1 MEKEKLIAL
10 VKGVQKGDESAMTQ
24 MYEAFYEDIYYYIFK
39 TINDSE
45 LAADLTQDTFI
56 EILQSIGSLQE
67 PVAFVTWSRQIAYRR
82 CTAYFKKRHDLL
94 VDEDEDGYSVFDTI
108 AEEREEFIPGE
119 ALDKEDLKQTI
130 HGIINELPEE
140 QRAAIMMR
148 YFDEISVAD
157 IAKIQGV
164 SEGTVKS
171 RLNYGRKAI
180 KQSVEE
186 YEKKHDVKL
195 HSVGIVPLLL
205 WLLREYRRANGLSL
219 TTGAA
224 STTGAAA
231 AVAAAT
237 PATAAVVTG
246 TTAAVAAKTAGTA
259 LAAKI
264 VAGVL
269 AASVAVGGTVW
280 GITKHNQDTKQPE
293 KDPAETTS
301 QSSLHLPEDESEPET
316 NPQPTDDYSWSC
328 DQCGSSQS
336 PMFESETLAGGIQKI
351 TMSCPNCA
359 WSTTYGMPTSTDQPI
374 YVNSIGEELIAQFVT
389 EKSHHN
395 MQQLLMDTWDLTE
408 DPTVTVTC
416 IGTLYFYNDE
426 WIEDSADNNRLI
438 FVYHIENGIVPGGW
452 YTYLGPNGNVVL
464 KYTGY
469 VQDADEE
476 NNLTLELWSTV
487 SEGEFL
493 YRDYMSYL
501 WLECMKEYY
510 SFIIDTD
517 YPVSF
522 VYNGIRYMG
531 HTTVEDCLIA
541 LEENSF
547 KEWEL
552 EFDHMVASGQM
563 QDYVTNY

>member
-10 VKGVQKGDESAMTQ
+10 VKGVQKGDESAMTR

-39 TINDSE
+39 TVNDSE

-56 EILQSIGSLQE
+56 EILQNIGSLQE

-119 ALDKEDLKQTI
+119 ALDKEDLKNTI
-130 HGIINELPEE
+130 HGIINDLPEE

-148 YFDEISVAD
+148 YFEEISVAD

-231 AVAAAT
+231 AITASAATGTAAA
-237 PATAAVVTG
+237 A

-259 LAAKI
+259 LTAKI
-264 VAGVL
+264 VAGIL
-269 AASVAVGGTVW
+269 AVAIAVGGAAL
-280 GITKHNQDTKQPE
+280 GLHHAKENNLPE
-293 KDPAETTS
+293 EEKSAATETTPCEH
-301 QSSLHLPEDESEPET
+301 QWQKKEET
-316 NPQPTDDYSWSC
+316 GSC
-328 DQCGSSQS
+328 ALCGAVCDHSGLLLADILQ
-336 PMFESETLAGGIQKI
+336 ETEGIERLTEHCTQ
-351 TMSCPNCA
+351 CA
-359 WSTTYGMPTSTDQPI
+359 WLKETHRLVPTQEPIRVTQPVPFVADCI
-374 YVNSIGEELIAQFVT
+374 TEL
-389 EKSHHN
+389 SHSK
-395 MQQLLMDTWDLTE
+395 MRQLLMDTWHLTE
-408 DPTVTVTC
+408 DPTITVTC

-426 WIEDSADNNRLI
+426 WIEDSGDNNRLI

-452 YTYLGPNGNVVL
+452 YTYLSPNGSVVI
-464 KYTGY
+464 KY
-469 VQDADEE
+469 VE
-476 NNLTLELWSTV
+476 NEDGSSYYTTV
-487 SEGEFL
+487 STSEFQ